1 MGVPLHQI
9 PVQALHSQF
18 VVFCG
23 NFAEPQLKGLK
34 NPISEEESAG
44 DYGYFSDS
52 DLEDGE
58 DGTLS
63 FKHASESE
71 VPLNPD
77 QSHSQS

>member
-1 MGVPLHQI
+1 M
-9 PVQALHSQF
+9 QALHSRF
-18 VVFCG
+18 VVSCG
-23 NFAEPQLKGLK
+23 NFAEPQSKDLE
-34 NPISEEESAG
+34 NPIKKKESTG

-52 DLEDGE
+52 DPEDGE